1 MSSNTSPKLIPR
13 LIDNANL
20 SLDSGELCP
29 DEWNVFDVAQFLR
42 VNDCAN
48 YCDAFSKQKITGKTM
63 LTLNKEDIL
72 EYTGGKVGPS
82 LKIYD
87 LIQQLKIKVKPAHLR
102 HMNIKANIKKLS
114 L

>member
-48 YCDAFSKQKITGKTM
+48 YCDAFSKQVR
-63 LTLNKEDIL
+63 TLIDFVLLSYLSFLLVCVSTSIYHCVMCL
-72 EYTGGKVGPS
+72 KV
-82 LKIYD
+82 L
-87 LIQQLKIKVKPAHLR
+87 
-102 HMNIKANIKKLS
+102 N
-114 L
+114 

>member
-1 MSSNTSPKLIPR
+1 
-13 LIDNANL
+13 
-20 SLDSGELCP
+20 
-29 DEWNVFDVAQFLR
+29 
-42 VNDCAN
+42 
-48 YCDAFSKQKITGKTM
+48 M